1 MNTNS
6 QNPQI
11 GRSFQERVKVIAEEY
26 FGTKFIDEKAVLVG
40 RPSKEHR
47 FDLVSEDS
55 KIVIECKC
63 YTWTNGNNVPS
74 AKMSTLNEAVLYMRS
89 LPDGTRKILAIKKD
103 VRTSNS
109 ETLASYY
116 YRIYGHLLEDISIWE
131 IDNDG
136 NMFVVR

>member
-6 QNPQI
+6 QNPQV
-11 GRSFQERVKVIAEEY
+11 GRDFQDRVKAVAEEH
-26 FGTKFIDEKAVLVG
+26 FSTRFIDEKAVLVG
-40 RPSKEHR
+40 RPAKEHR

-55 KIVIECKC
+55 GIVIECKC
-63 YTWTNGNNVPS
+63 YTWTNGDNVPS

-89 LPDGTRKILAIKKD
+89 LPEGTRKILSMKRD

-109 ETLASYY
+109 ETLAAYY
-116 YRIYGHLLEDISIWE
+116 CRIYGHLLEDINVWE

-136 NMFVVR
+136 NIYVLR

>member
-6 QNPQI
+6 QNPQV
-11 GRSFQERVKVIAEEY
+11 GRDFQSRVKAVAEEH
-26 FGTKFIDEKAVLVG
+26 FSTRFIDEKAVLVG
-40 RPSKEHR
+40 LPAKEHR

-74 AKMSTLNEAVLYMRS
+74 AKMSTLNEAVLYMCS
-89 LPDGTRKILAIKKD
+89 LPEGTLKILSMKKD
-103 VRTSNS
+103 VRTSSS
-109 ETLASYY
+109 ETLAAYY
-116 YRIYGHLLEDISIWE
+116 CRICGHLLEDINVWE

-136 NMFVVR
+136 NIYVFR

>member
-6 QNPQI
+6 QNPQV
-11 GRSFQERVKVIAEEY
+11 GREFQGRVKAAAEKHFETS
-26 FGTKFIDEKAVLVG
+26 FAEEKAVLVG
-40 RPSKEHR
+40 RPAKEHR
-47 FDLVSEDS
+47 FDLVSGDS

-89 LPDGTRKILAIKKD
+89 LPAGTRKILALKKD
-103 VRTSNS
+103 IRTSNS
-109 ETLASYY
+109 ETLAVYY
-116 YRIYGHLLEDISIWE
+116 CRIYGHLLEDISIWE

-136 NMFVVR
+136 NLFVVR

>member
-6 QNPQI
+6 QNPQV
-11 GRSFQERVKVIAEEY
+11 GRGFQGRVKVVAEEH
-26 FGTKFIDEKAVLVG
+26 FSTRFIDEEAVLVG
-40 RPSKEHR
+40 RPAKEHR

-89 LPDGTRKILAIKKD
+89 LPEGTRKILAIKKD

-116 YRIYGHLLEDISIWE
+116 CRIYGHLLEDISIWE

-136 NMFVVR
+136 NLLVVR

>member
-6 QNPQI
+6 QNPQV
-11 GRSFQERVKVIAEEY
+11 GRDFQSLVKVLAEEHY
-26 FGTKFIDEKAVLVG
+26 KTKFLDEKAVLVG
-40 RPSKEHR
+40 YPPKEHR

-55 KIVIECKC
+55 RIVIECKC

-89 LPDGTRKILAIKKD
+89 LPEDTHKILAMKKD

-109 ETLASYY
+109 ETLAGYY
-116 YRIYGHLLEDISIWE
+116 CRIYGHLLGDISVLE
-131 IDNDG
+131 IDDKG
-136 NMFVVR
+136 KMLVLR